1 MGISSISSQFVGSI
15 TKSKPMQKC
24 CNYFKKNPEK
34 AIAYATLTSLV
45 GKDGIG
51 CYLYVTQSLN
61 NKRIPDDKRRF
72 VAAMDLTNGILMMAS
87 QIAFFFAMRKFN
99 EPIFNKLFQKSFD
112 KEGKM
117 FKTVATQI
125 RKTQKDAQI
134 AAQAAGKEAGH
145 SVTRKPELK
154 EEYDA
159 LRGTC
164 IAAFKNVV
172 NIVAA
177 TILAKRVFVP
187 FVSTPLAQYCTNKV
201 DQRNAKKAAK
211 NGQANDQQPAK
222 VEAKNEPTQNVKPET
237 KIETLKSEES
247 NLLKKFQK

>member
-1 MGISSISSQFVGSI
+1 MGISSISSKFVGSI
-15 TKSKPMQKC
+15 TKSKQMQKC

-99 EPIFNKLFQKSFD
+99 EPIC
-112 KEGKM
+112 
-117 FKTVATQI
+117 
-125 RKTQKDAQI
+125 KTQKDAQI

-237 KIETLKSEES
+237 QIEPQKSEES